1 MVDRRKN
8 AAVGWARA
16 GWARANKVRDDPAA
30 SEREKELAE
39 ALGEIAHAVVE
50 LGEGY
55 KP

>member
-30 SEREKELAE
+30 TEQEKELAE